1 MTATPASALTDTRAI
16 RQAEL
21 SSHILPTSATMVGVC
36 MTVLSIGRIAH
47 AGQLGEFIEKL
58 LAIDAVMF
66 LVSAVLSFVS
76 IRVSARNAQLERWA
90 EELFLLGLSLSTV
103 ATVAIA
109 LTIDR

>member
-1 MTATPASALTDTRAI
+1 MQPVRIALGNTR
-16 RQAEL
+16 RSDEPSDL

-47 AGQLGEFIEKL
+47 AGQLGAFIERM

-66 LVSAVLSFVS
+66 LISAVLSFVS
-76 IRVSARNAQLERWA
+76 IRVARRNARLERWA
-90 EELFLLGLSLSTV
+90 EELFLLGLTLTTV

>member
-1 MTATPASALTDTRAI
+1 MQPVRIAGSMA
-16 RQAEL
+16 RQAGEPSDL

-47 AGQLGEFIEKL
+47 AGQLGAFIERL

-76 IRVSARNAQLERWA
+76 IRVARRNARLERWA
-90 EELFLLGLSLSTV
+90 EELFLVGLTLTTV
-103 ATVAIA
+103 ATVTIA

>member
-1 MTATPASALTDTRAI
+1 MTPARVTSLTDRPNG
-16 RQAEL
+16 EPSDL
-21 SSHILPTSATMVGVC
+21 SAHILPTSATMVGVC

-47 AGQLGEFIEKL
+47 AGQLGAFIERM

-66 LVSAVLSFVS
+66 LISAVLSFVS
-76 IRVSARNAQLERWA
+76 IRVARRNARLERWA
-90 EELFLLGLSLSTV
+90 EELFLLGLTLTTV